1 MDILPHLI
9 NDLRLYKN
17 RYHRKEMQVGKVCVC
32 EREKERERD
41 GEGGAIGW
49 VAGRER
55 RYTERTEGRR
65 DRDGERGRRREM
77 GERGRNRKRQRQ
89 AVRMGRAEQTKE
101 YKGRGLNEPRSQV
114 SGYTRRHIRVLSTC

>member
-1 MDILPHLI
+1 
-9 NDLRLYKN
+9 
-17 RYHRKEMQVGKVCVC
+17 
-32 EREKERERD
+32 
-41 GEGGAIGW
+41 
-49 VAGRER
+49 
-55 RYTERTEGRR
+55 
-65 DRDGERGRRREM
+65 M

>member
-32 EREKERERD
+32 MREKEREREMER
-41 GEGGAIGW
+41 EGGTIGW
-49 VAGRER
+49 VGGRRKDTRKGHREGETEMEMGGGGGKWGKEEE
-55 RYTERTEGRR
+55 TER
-65 DRDGERGRRREM
+65 DRL
-77 GERGRNRKRQRQ
+77 

-101 YKGRGLNEPRSQV
+101 YKGRGLKEPRSQV
-114 SGYTRRHIRVLSTC
+114 SGYT

>member
-32 EREKERERD
+32 EREKERE
-41 GEGGAIGW
+41 
-49 VAGRER
+49 
-55 RYTERTEGRR
+55 
-65 DRDGERGRRREM
+65 RDGERGRRREM